1 MNNQNPNAN
10 RMPTAQKLAILTE
23 TVKVFGQQEWFRD
36 ATIYDAYPNTGE
48 PTLEFKVNYVP
59 ILGPIRKAV
68 MDFAMK
74 CNLVERFLIV
84 DKDGKR
90 VE

>member
-1 MNNQNPNAN
+1 
-10 RMPTAQKLAILTE
+10 MPIQEKRAILTE
-23 TVKVFGQQEWFRD
+23 TVKVFGHQEWFRD

-48 PTLEFKVNYVP
+48 PTLEFKVNYIP
-59 ILGPIRKAV
+59 ILGPVRKGV
-68 MDFAMK
+68 MDFAARF
-74 CNLVERFLIV
+74 NLVERFLIV

>member
-1 MNNQNPNAN
+1 MRTLQEK
-10 RMPTAQKLAILTE
+10 RAILTE

-48 PTLEFKVNYVP
+48 PTLELKVNYIP
-59 ILGPIRKAV
+59 ILGPIRKGV
-68 MDFAMK
+68 MDFAARF
-74 CNLVERFLIV
+74 NLVERFLIV

>member
-1 MNNQNPNAN
+1 MNNSNPNAKHIPN
-10 RMPTAQKLAILTE
+10 DQKRAILTE

-36 ATIYDAYPNTGE
+36 ATIYDAHPNTGE

-74 CNLVERFLIV
+74 CNLVERFVIV
-84 DKDGKR
+84 DKEGKR